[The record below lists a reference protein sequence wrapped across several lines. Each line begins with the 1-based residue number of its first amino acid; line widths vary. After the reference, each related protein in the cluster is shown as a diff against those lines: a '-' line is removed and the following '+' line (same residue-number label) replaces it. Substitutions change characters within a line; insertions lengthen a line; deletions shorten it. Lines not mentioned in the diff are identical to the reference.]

1 LAILVVG
8 LAAVTLAVHWSL
20 ALTMVGVGILVNE
33 FARPLA
39 LRSALLGL
47 TGVGLLAGSAA
58 ALGEL
63 PTTGSSVVSAKYD
76 GEIEAVVKKM
86 NVVEK
91 PGPSPSRG
99 GK

>member
-1 LAILVVG
+1 
-8 LAAVTLAVHWSL
+8 
-20 ALTMVGVGILVNE
+20 
-33 FARPLA
+33 
-39 LRSALLGL
+39 
-47 TGVGLLAGSAA
+47 
-58 ALGEL
+58 
-63 PTTGSSVVSAKYD
+63 VVSAKYD